1 MDQAQN
7 PDLKIAQALISR
19 LIKEVTDLRG
29 KNVQPQVWPDPILPI
44 FCPRAT

>member
-19 LIKEVTDLRG
+19 LIKEVTDVRG
-29 KNVQPQVWPDPILPI
+29 ENAQLQVRPDRIVFPMRYDTI
-44 FCPRAT
+44 